1 MICIPNE
8 VAAQASRESEIR
20 RLEDLERKAV
30 MNSDSTALFNG
41 FWSPAMVINT
51 PANVVG
57 NVEGTKA
64 LLRSGNLKYQSFERA
79 IDKISFHDN
88 VAVVMGEERVKP
100 QGKQSHA
107 GKLVIR
113 RFTNVWQYANDK
125 WSIIAR
131 QATIIK
137 VE

>member
-1 MICIPNE
+1 MTGRSLHAMPTKFVSKGQIRSHLRLHRFAGCFKLLTDQTRKSMKPTVTLFAIFLFMICIPNE
-8 VAAQASRESEIR
+8 VAAQAFRESEIR

-64 LLRSGNLKYQSFERA
+64 LLR
-79 IDKISFHDN
+79 
-88 VAVVMGEERVKP
+88 
-100 QGKQSHA
+100 
-107 GKLVIR
+107 
-113 RFTNVWQYANDK
+113 
-125 WSIIAR
+125 
-131 QATIIK
+131 
-137 VE
+137 